1 MVDFM
6 SSLFGNTPGVR
17 SHAPGFL
24 EGVVSDVLQPL
35 LGNFVRGLDR
45 DHLKMSIWDGELLL
59 RDLELKTELLDALP
73 VPFRVLG
80 GTIGEIRVSVPWRR
94 LGSEP
99 MLVSID
105 RLLLLVVAR
114 TGDAAEEPD
123 ENVKAEGKRALAEAA
138 EAVEEQNAAGE
149 EMGQTM
155 VDRLVAALLQKIQVS
170 ITNVHVRIQGG
181 IESDALAG
189 GAMIRSIRIDD
200 PPMDPKGR
208 RPEAR
213 AGVEQELSRKRLSID
228 GLAVYLDT
236 TASIETVVPPMDEAS
251 GHAASSS
258 SSAAAAPGL
267 PGRGHG
273 DCMAEWEARMLAM
286 ISLLSCVMDHPP
298 FCGLHCC
305 CCCCCCYCCRCC
317 RCCYRSSRTR
327 STPHA
332 LSSTSTSRT
341 SSRYA

>member
-1 MVDFM
+1 
-6 SSLFGNTPGVR
+6 
-17 SHAPGFL
+17 
-24 EGVVSDVLQPL
+24 
-35 LGNFVRGLDR
+35 
-45 DHLKMSIWDGELLL
+45 
-59 RDLELKTELLDALP
+59 
-73 VPFRVLG
+73 
-80 GTIGEIRVSVPWRR
+80 
-94 LGSEP
+94 
-99 MLVSID
+99 
-105 RLLLLVVAR
+105 
-114 TGDAAEEPD
+114 
-123 ENVKAEGKRALAEAA
+123 
-138 EAVEEQNAAGE
+138 
-149 EMGQTM
+149 
-155 VDRLVAALLQKIQVS
+155 
-170 ITNVHVRIQGG
+170 
-181 IESDALAG
+181 
-189 GAMIRSIRIDD
+189 MIRSIRIDD

-258 SSAAAAPGL
+258 SSAGAAPGL

-286 ISLLSCVMDHPP
+286 IAMPAGPAHVLGPVDLSVEAKFDLTGKVRRSPLSPPLSHACPAPDIIAHLRDGPPTLLWFALLLLLLLLLLLPLLP
-298 FCGLHCC
+298 LG
-305 CCCCCCYCCRCC
+305 CC